1 MKNQENQSYTYYS
14 SLPTLRQFGKVW
26 KWIVLALTLTFF
38 ICLFIYRKAIL
49 GGIGHF
55 LTVAESPAATSSNQT
70 FFVLGGNGFERG
82 KGASELAQEFPSA
95 HFICT
100 GGGDTLNEMRAM
112 GLNLTSAQ
120 LTRKCMIE
128 TGVDSLRVFEL
139 GEATS
144 TYEESEEILTYC
156 LNNNLKEISV
166 VSSDFHL
173 RRMSMVF
180 GEKFQEKGITV
191 HFFGTETKDFKAQSW
206 WTFEAG
212 LITTFNEYIKLVYY
226 VFKY

>member
-1 MKNQENQSYTYYS
+1 MNIHQNQTYTYFR
-14 SLPTLRQFGKVW
+14 SLPTFKQIGRIW
-26 KWIVLALTLTFF
+26 KYLVLALTLAFF
-38 ICLFIYRKAIL
+38 ISVFIYRNAIL

-55 LTVAESPAATSSNQT
+55 LTVAESSTVTPSNQT
-70 FFVLGGNGFERG
+70 FFVLGGNGYERG
-82 KGASELAQEFPSA
+82 KGAALLAQEFPTA
-95 HFICT
+95 QFICT
-100 GGGDTLNEMRAM
+100 GAGDTLNEMRAM
-112 GLNLTSAQ
+112 GLNLTTAQ

-128 TGVDSLRVFEL
+128 TGVDSLRVIVL

-156 LNNNLKEISV
+156 INHNLKEISV

-180 GEKFQEKGITV
+180 GEKFQEKGILV
-191 HFFGTETKDFKAQSW
+191 HFFGTETKDFKAESW

-212 LITTFNEYIKLVYY
+212 LITTFNEYIKIVYY

>member
-1 MKNQENQSYTYYS
+1 LNIQDKQTYTYFH
-14 SLPTLRQFGKVW
+14 SLITLNQIRRIW
-26 KWIVLALTLTFF
+26 KYVVLILTLAFF
-38 ICLFIYRKAIL
+38 ISIFIYRNSIL
-49 GGIGHF
+49 GGIGDF
-55 LTVAESPAATSSNQT
+55 LTEAESSAVTPSNQT
-70 FFVLGGNGFERG
+70 FFVLGGNGYERG
-82 KGASELAQEFPSA
+82 KGAALLAQEFPSA
-95 HFICT
+95 QFICT
-100 GGGDTLNEMRAM
+100 GAGDTLNEMRAM

-156 LNNNLKEISV
+156 INHNLKEISV

-173 RRMSMVF
+173 RRMRMVF
-180 GEKFQEKGITV
+180 GEKFQEKGILV
-191 HFFGTETKDFKAQSW
+191 HFFGTETKDFKAESW

-212 LITTFNEYIKLVYY
+212 LITTFNEYIKIVYY

>member
-1 MKNQENQSYTYYS
+1 MKIHQNQTYTYFR
-14 SLPTLRQFGKVW
+14 SLPTLKQIHRVW
-26 KWIVLALTLTFF
+26 KWILLAWTIALF
-38 ICLFIYRKAIL
+38 IIFFIYRNEIL
-49 GGIGHF
+49 SGIGRF
-55 LTVAESPAATSSNQT
+55 LTEAESEAITPSNQT
-70 FFVLGGNGFERG
+70 FFVLGGNGYERG
-82 KGASELAQEFPSA
+82 KGAALLAQEFPSA
-95 HFICT
+95 QFICT
-100 GGGDTLNEMRAM
+100 GAGDTLNEMHAM

-144 TYEESEEILTYC
+144 TFEESEEILTYC
-156 LNNNLKEISV
+156 INHNLKEISV

-180 GEKFQEKGITV
+180 GEKFQEKGILV
-191 HFFGTETKDFKAQSW
+191 HFFGTETKDFKAESW

-212 LITTFNEYIKLVYY
+212 LITTFNEYIKIVYY

>member
-1 MKNQENQSYTYYS
+1 MHIQDKQTYTYFH
-14 SLPTLRQFGKVW
+14 SLITLKQLRRIW
-26 KWIVLALTLTFF
+26 KYVVVILTLAFF
-38 ICLFIYRKAIL
+38 ISVFIYRQSIL

-55 LTVAESPAATSSNQT
+55 LTVAESSAVTPSNQT
-70 FFVLGGNGFERG
+70 FFVLGGNGYERG
-82 KGASELAQEFPSA
+82 KGAAVLAQEFPNA
-95 HFICT
+95 QFICM

-112 GLNLTSAQ
+112 GMNLTSAQ

-156 LNNNLKEISV
+156 INHNLKEISV
-166 VSSDFHL
+166 VSSNFHL

-180 GEKFQEKGITV
+180 GEKFQEKGILV
-191 HFFGTETKDFKAQSW
+191 HFFGTETKDFKAESW

-212 LITTFNEYIKLVYY
+212 LITTFNEYIKIVYY

>member
-1 MKNQENQSYTYYS
+1 MKFQDNQTYTYFQS
-14 SLPTLRQFGKVW
+14 APTLKQINRVW
-26 KWIVLALTLTFF
+26 KWILIASTISLF
-38 ICLFIYRKAIL
+38 ILFFIYRNSIL
-49 GGIGHF
+49 AGIGNF
-55 LTVAESPAATSSNQT
+55 LTVAESAAVTPSNQT

-82 KGASELAQEFPSA
+82 KGAALLAQEFPTA
-95 HFICT
+95 QFVCT

-112 GLNLTSAQ
+112 GLNFTSSL

-128 TGVDSLRVFEL
+128 QGVDSLRVTEL
-139 GEATS
+139 GKATS
-144 TYEESEEILTYC
+144 TFEESEEILAYC
-156 LNNNLKEISV
+156 TTHNLKEISV

-173 RRMSMVF
+173 HRMSMVF
-180 GEKFQEKGITV
+180 GKKFREKGILV

-212 LITTFNEYIKLVYY
+212 LITTFNEYIKIVYY

>member
-1 MKNQENQSYTYYS
+1 MKIHQNQTYTYFR
-14 SLPTLRQFGKVW
+14 SLPTLKQIHRVW
-26 KWIVLALTLTFF
+26 KWILLAWTIALF
-38 ICLFIYRKAIL
+38 IIFFIYRNEIL
-49 GGIGHF
+49 SGIGRF
-55 LTVAESPAATSSNQT
+55 LTEAESEAITPSNQT
-70 FFVLGGNGFERG
+70 FFVLGGNGYERG
-82 KGASELAQEFPSA
+82 KGAALLAQEFPSA
-95 HFICT
+95 QFICT
-100 GGGDTLNEMRAM
+100 GAGDTLNEMHAM

-144 TYEESEEILTYC
+144 TFEESEEILTYC
-156 LNNNLKEISV
+156 IHHNLKEISV

-180 GEKFQEKGITV
+180 GEKFQEKGILV
-191 HFFGTETKDFKAQSW
+191 HFFGTETKDFKAESW

-212 LITTFNEYIKLVYY
+212 LITTFNEYIKIVYY

>member
-1 MKNQENQSYTYYS
+1 MHIQDKQTYTYFH
-14 SLPTLRQFGKVW
+14 SLITLKQLRRIW
-26 KWIVLALTLTFF
+26 KYVVAILTLAFF
-38 ICLFIYRKAIL
+38 ISIFIYRHSIF

-55 LTVAESPAATSSNQT
+55 LTVAESSEVTPSNQT
-70 FFVLGGNGFERG
+70 FFVLGGNGYERG
-82 KGASELAQEFPSA
+82 KGAAVLAQEFPNA
-95 HFICT
+95 QFICM

-112 GLNLTSAQ
+112 GMNLTSAQ

-128 TGVDSLRVFEL
+128 TGADSLRVFEL

-156 LNNNLKEISV
+156 INHNLKEISV

-180 GEKFQEKGITV
+180 GEKFQEKGILV
-191 HFFGTETKDFKAQSW
+191 HFFGTETKDFKAESW

-212 LITTFNEYIKLVYY
+212 LITTFNEYIKIVYY